1 MQSAV
6 YLPLYR
12 HRWWIIYSI
21 VYKSIHKHCST
32 CRNVHKLYKK
42 QVSCMYALYE
52 PSHVSHIWTHHLQSK
67 LLHSMHVN
75 DRVREGEGER
85 WGRACNSASKNGGGR
100 INYQLPF
107 IAFCQKGRRK
117 TTDPQCFEAHIHWMV
132 YISQTMLT
140 KTAACLSKRLT
151 LSFKVCARVF
161 VISTHIH
168 QTSPACSCS
177 GMIGAHVFI
186 SVIACAIN
194 TTTMVM
200 AGTNAECPLHAWLYR
215 VTMASSLQ
223 QLNKVPFYWFKMSWN
238 NAIVNN
244 NIIHLHTKHEWF
256 RDEALS

>member
-32 CRNVHKLYKK
+32 CTNLHKLYKK
-42 QVSCMYALYE
+42 QVSCVYALYE

-117 TTDPQCFEAHIHWMV
+117 TTDPECFEAHIHWMV
-132 YISQTMLT
+132 YISHACPNVWHYHSKCMQEYLWYPHTST
-140 KTAACLSKRLT
+140 KS
-151 LSFKVCARVF
+151 
-161 VISTHIH
+161 
-168 QTSPACSCS
+168 
-177 GMIGAHVFI
+177 
-186 SVIACAIN
+186 
-194 TTTMVM
+194 
-200 AGTNAECPLHAWLYR
+200 
-215 VTMASSLQ
+215 
-223 QLNKVPFYWFKMSWN
+223 
-238 NAIVNN
+238 
-244 NIIHLHTKHEWF
+244 HLHVHAVEWLVHLYSS
-256 RDEALS
+256 AW